1 MMSDPYEKLATYLLS
16 STLASPPTSEALQVH
31 INAIRT
37 TVVPKPGV
45 LSTIWPGIL
54 QVLAYPILTNEII
67 TLLVDEVVEPIIASG
82 ASTWEEIR
90 TTVGDAETLLET
102 SKADTN
108 SKVKKAAIGFL
119 SFYDFSDGEQKGLE
133 IVQEI
138 VGIITIEN
146 QPEGVITRVENI
158 IDQFLTN
165 YFAVRPTV
173 IRSVLEIKKAGK
185 YSATIISRVQELTL
199 TILRHNTTGVDD
211 IPADLLNYTVT
222 QDDILAELMTIQF
235 YESLLDLYLPPT
247 IFFITKPTYLE
258 IANTC
263 KSSAATNLERS
274 AASRTLGRLSRS
286 REDVFSEIDSSLG
299 IVKNLTLRD
308 EIDRTMLA
316 LIPGKYIATV
326 NPQLIRNFPVSAAS
340 LVDILL
346 NWCHSKEALD
356 LLRLDTPK
364 LTKLP
369 VPELLRVGKAL
380 AESYH
385 GKKVLVSLPGVM
397 EVLLTRRERMG
408 YRIMRLRGDIVDTLA
423 ESDSETLG
431 LYWYDRVQEERVRGH
446 WGREEN
452 GEPKVDIMDRAA

>member
-1 MMSDPYEKLATYLLS
+1 MMSDPYEKFATYLLS
-16 STLASPPTSEALQVH
+16 STSTSPPTSEALQVH

-54 QVLAYPILTNEII
+54 QVLAYPILTNETI
-67 TLLVDEVVEPIIASG
+67 TSLVDEVVEPIIASG
-82 ASTWEEIR
+82 ASTWEEIKR
-90 TTVGDAETLLET
+90 TVGDAETLLET
-102 SKADTN
+102 AKADTN

-138 VGIITIEN
+138 VGMITIEN

-165 YFAVRPTV
+165 YFAVRQTV
-173 IRSVLEIKKAGK
+173 IISVLEIKKAGK
-185 YSATIISRVQELTL
+185 NSATIISRVQELTL

-211 IPADLLNYTVT
+211 IPADLLNYAVT

-258 IANTC
+258 IANIC
-263 KSSAATNLERS
+263 KSSSATNLERS

-286 REDVFSEIDSSLG
+286 REDVFSAIDSSLG

-316 LIPGKYIATV
+316 FIPGKYIATV
-326 NPQLIRNFPVSAAS
+326 NPQLIRNFPVSTAS
-340 LVDILL
+340 LVDILI

-356 LLRLDTPK
+356 LLLLDTPK

-380 AESYH
+380 AESHH

-423 ESDSETLG
+423 ESDSEILG
-431 LYWYDRVQEERVRGH
+431 PYWYERVREQKVRGH

-452 GEPKVDIMDRAA
+452 VDPKVDIMDRAA